1 MEFKDYYKIL
11 GVEPSASAE
20 DIKRAYKKLARK
32 YHPDVSKE
40 ADAQTHFQDV
50 SDAYDNLKN
59 EEKRQEYDQLRTYVQ
74 GDGQRFQNM
83 DPNLSFDDL
92 LSSIFGHSN
101 SAPFDG
107 FSGFSAAP
115 SRSEDSHHT
124 LEVTLEEVYNGSKR
138 QLRIQRAEGTRTINV
153 TIPKGI
159 TAGKRLRLAGQG
171 ELSADGKRSDL
182 YLEIT
187 FANHPVYNV
196 EGRNLAMT
204 LPVNPWEAALGAPVD
219 VMTLGGKVS
228 LTIPPNSNSGSKL
241 RLKGRGL
248 SGGDQIVIL
257 RVVNPAIVSEKQRK
271 VFEDM
276 KSEFSTSPT
285 R

>member
-1 MEFKDYYKIL
+1 VEFKDYYKIL